1 MRAASIVI
9 ALLLMWPAHGA
20 LAQQQPMRP
29 GVTPEVEAPPEDE
42 ASEMLPD
49 VDDERRVEELRA
61 ELKALLEQSREG
73 AEDVVREFQAST
85 GITDSQVYGIAAGVV
100 VGAVLADLM
109 GGGGLATIALAA
121 GGGALGNWI
130 MAD

>member
-9 ALLLMWPAHGA
+9 ALWLMWPAQGA

-29 GVTPEVEAPPEDE
+29 GAAPEVEAPPEDE

-73 AEDVVREFQAST
+73 AEDVVRGFQTSA
-85 GITDSQVYGIAAGVV
+85 GLTDSQVYGIAAGIV

-109 GGGGLATIALAA
+109 GGNGLATLALAA

-130 MAD
+130 MSD

>member
-1 MRAASIVI
+1 LR
-9 ALLLMWPAHGA
+9 
-20 LAQQQPMRP
+20 Q
-29 GVTPEVEAPPEDE
+29 
-42 ASEMLPD
+42 
-49 VDDERRVEELRA
+49 ELR
-61 ELKALLEQSREG
+61 ELLEQSREG

-85 GITDSQVYGIAAGVV
+85 GITDSQVYGIAAGIV

>member
-1 MRAASIVI
+1 MRAVVIVA
-9 ALLLMWPAHGA
+9 ALLMLPGYGA
-20 LAQQQPMRP
+20 LAQDQPVRP
-29 GVTPEVEAPPEDE
+29 GATPETEAEEALPE
-42 ASEMLPD
+42 
-49 VDDERRVEELRA
+49 VQDERRVEELRQ
-61 ELKALLEQSREG
+61 ELRELLEQSREG

-85 GITDSQVYGIAAGVV
+85 GITDSQVYGIAAGIV

>member
-1 MRAASIVI
+1 MRTIVI
-9 ALLLMWPAHGA
+9 VAALLMWPGYGA
-20 LAQQQPMRP
+20 LAQDQPMRP
-29 GVTPEVEAPPEDE
+29 GAAPETETEEALPEVEDQ
-42 ASEMLPD
+42 
-49 VDDERRVEELRA
+49 RRIEELRQ
-61 ELKALLEQSREG
+61 ELKELLEQSREG

-85 GITDSQVYGIAAGVV
+85 GITDSQVYGIAAGIV
-100 VGAVLADLM
+100 VGAVLADMM

>member
-1 MRAASIVI
+1 MRAVVVVA
-9 ALLLMWPAHGA
+9 ALLMWPGYGA
-20 LAQQQPMRP
+20 LAQDQPMRP
-29 GVTPEVEAPPEDE
+29 GAAPESEPTEVLPE
-42 ASEMLPD
+42 

-61 ELKALLEQSREG
+61 ELKELLEQSREG
-73 AEDVVREFQAST
+73 AESVVREFQAST
-85 GITDSQVYGIAAGVV
+85 GITDSQVYGIAAGIVA
-100 VGAVLADLM
+100 GAVVADLL

>member
-1 MRAASIVI
+1 MRAVVIVA
-9 ALLLMWPAHGA
+9 ALLMLPGYGA
-20 LAQQQPMRP
+20 LAQEQPMRP
-29 GVTPEVEAPPEDE
+29 GATPETEAEEALPEVEDQQ
-42 ASEMLPD
+42 
-49 VDDERRVEELRA
+49 RIEELRQ
-61 ELKALLEQSREG
+61 ELRELLEQSREG

-85 GITDSQVYGIAAGVV
+85 GITDSQVYGIAAGIV